1 MILNH
6 EIYVKTWNLSHFNVI
21 LNLFFL
27 LWQHDASTRR
37 KTFWV
42 ILMWKDLLVWIV
54 IKTFT
59 FTYILVTDLATEMTT
74 NQMISAVIDGATS
87 LARRK
92 LQSRINGWEKITSE
106 KGFKFHQGKK
116 KCLRDLSE
124 GPRIDHYFLRGSA
137 NQRAPEKGEALL
149 YFLIIAP
156 FNTGDAIHQNPRSM
170 FLTATCAP
178 LLGLRITV

>member
-87 LARRK
+87 LAGRK

-137 NQRAPEKGEALL
+137 NQLQTSWLKPSGRA
-149 YFLIIAP
+149 I
-156 FNTGDAIHQNPRSM
+156 TTIHRVSEHQPKLNQAWIYQ
-170 FLTATCAP
+170 LT
-178 LLGLRITV
+178 